1 MNPELKHRLIGAA
14 VVTAL
19 ATIFIPML
27 FDDPVDN
34 RGQVVSEIPIPATPV
49 KSNEVSANKLT
60 TPASKPSKNPGT
72 TDESGNPEEEP
83 TDAVSDAE
91 MVDDAEAEA
100 TAEPPVNESTPTQA
114 ESVANAEQAVTEE
127 EVAPLDTGVIP
138 EAKSPGKKTP
148 VKPKPLE
155 TDAAIPKVK
164 PVPNANTAKLVPAT
178 KPTET
183 VAGVKPLIKKPE
195 ITKPLSTAKP
205 PVNPV
210 SPAATPAKAP
220 ELVRWTIYAGSFGQ
234 KDNATTLMKSLR
246 EQGIPVVIETTQSAK
261 GPIYRLKVGP
271 ELDKKK
277 AAATKAKLDKQR
289 VENVMISE

>member
-34 RGQVVSEIPIPATPV
+34 RGQSVSEIPIPATPV
-49 KSNEVSANKLT
+49 KSTEVSANKVT
-60 TPASKPSKNPGT
+60 TPANKPSKKPGT
-72 TDESGNPEEEP
+72 TPDESGNPEEEP
-83 TDAVSDAE
+83 TDAVSEAE
-91 MVDDAEAEA
+91 MTDDSEAEA

-114 ESVANAEQAVTEE
+114 EAVANAEQAGTEE
-127 EVAPLDTGVIP
+127 VPLDTGIIP
-138 EAKSPGKKTP
+138 EAKSPGKKPP

-155 TDAAIPKVK
+155 TDAAMPKVN
-164 PVPNANTAKLVPAT
+164 PVAKNSSARLVPAI

-183 VAGVKPLIKKPE
+183 VAAVKPAVKKPE
-195 ITKPLSTAKP
+195 ITKPLPTVKP

-246 EQGIPVVIETTQSAK
+246 EQGIPVVIETRGS
-261 GPIYRLKVGP
+261 IYRLKIGP